1 MKKTKVMKNL
11 NGLTAVG
18 FLLIV
23 SQHYGYTIEKVGYE
37 KIARYLTERT
47 GESVG
52 YGSVRSYF
60 YKLEELGYIQIDNK
74 GGRNIRFTLIKDKVN
89 KLLAI
94 YE

>member
-1 MKKTKVMKNL
+1 MNRTKVMKNL

-23 SQHYGYTIEKVGYE
+23 SQRYGYSIEKVGYE

-74 GGRNIRFTLIKDKVN
+74 GGVTFALPLSKNV
-89 KLLAI
+89 
-94 YE
+94 